1 MKRNISDLLDCY
13 LEEDLE
19 PNGVQPLSSRRI
31 KEMTMKKIEKKET
44 GGHRG
49 PPQAPQQRQRSS
61 AQRQVDLD
69 FS

>member
-31 KEMTMKKIEKKET
+31 KEMTMKKIEKK
-44 GGHRG
+44 
-49 PPQAPQQRQRSS
+49 
-61 AQRQVDLD
+61 
-69 FS
+69 